1 MKRNATQHTTKQ
13 NNEIN
18 THTLTHT
25 RKMMSRKKNAK
36 EFHIRFLANNCRIVS
51 DPIIQNYR
59 NVNNDW
65 AFSVRI
71 KTFKHTHTHATT
83 ERVRARPYIICCVRS
98 WCFHF
103 IRYNM
108 HACKHTVYSM
118 NGHQNRH
125 QPICYGFNDTYAQRT
140 RFSTINSLS
149 FRFLMVREN
158 IPCHCS
164 IVCIVIWTTT
174 KMR

>member
-1 MKRNATQHTTKQ
+1 MK
-13 NNEIN
+13 
-18 THTLTHT
+18 
-25 RKMMSRKKNAK
+25 SRKKNAK

-71 KTFKHTHTHATT
+71 KTYKHTHNMR
-83 ERVRARPYIICCVRS
+83 EREWDAIYYAMLFILYVQYIC
-98 WCFHF
+98 
-103 IRYNM
+103 M
-108 HACKHTVYSM
+108 HACKHTAYSTWIASKPT
-118 NGHQNRH
+118 
-125 QPICYGFNDTYAQRT
+125 PICYGFNDTRMRANICDRT

-158 IPCHCS
+158 IPFHCS
-164 IVCIVIWTTT
+164 IVCIVI
-174 KMR
+174 